1 MLRKLINVFAAHSTD
16 FRMRYEVKSKKPA
29 EIKGSSWFENQIG
42 LMKKKLSSDIDIKW
56 KLTSISK
63 YV

>member
-42 LMKKKLSSDIDIKW
+42 LMKKKTLSSDIDIK
-56 KLTSISK
+56 
-63 YV
+63 